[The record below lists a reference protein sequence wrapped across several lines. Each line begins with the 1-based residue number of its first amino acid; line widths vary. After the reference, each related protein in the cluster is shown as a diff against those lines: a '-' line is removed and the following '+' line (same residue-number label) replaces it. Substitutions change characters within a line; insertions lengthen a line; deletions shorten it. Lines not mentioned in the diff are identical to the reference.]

1 MQLSIV
7 RDDLVYSQP
16 SLQRHSIQR
25 QNFLYWQFE
34 CQETF
39 AQELMRVNEKLFKII
54 ASRLQA
60 TYILDIC

>member
-7 RDDLVYSQP
+7 RDDLVYSQT

-34 CQETF
+34 CHETF
-39 AQELMRVNEKLFKII
+39 AEEMRVNEKLFKII